1 MLRSSRRKKIR
12 IKLLFLNNVL
22 LVGVLLTAVYLHW
35 DYKTDRVEQLLINA
49 RLNVE
54 NRELAAKDLQLQEDI
69 IRLNSLIDD
78 QNNKIL
84 ELQLAVPKK
93 K

>member
-1 MLRSSRRKKIR
+1 M
-12 IKLLFLNNVL
+12 NNIL
-22 LVGVLLTAVYLHW
+22 LVGVLLTAIYLHW

-49 RLNVE
+49 RLNVSVDE
-54 NRELAAKDLQLQEDI
+54 ITAKDLQLQEEI
-69 IRLNSLIDD
+69 VKLNSLIDE

>member
-1 MLRSSRRKKIR
+1 MLRSLRRKKIR
-12 IKLLFLNNVL
+12 IKLLFLNTVL

-54 NRELAAKDLQLQEDI
+54 NRELADKDLQLQEDI
-69 IRLNSLIDD
+69 IKLNSLIDD
-78 QNNKIL
+78 QNNKISELKL
-84 ELQLAVPKK
+84 ELSKK

>member
-1 MLRSSRRKKIR
+1 MLRSLRRKKIR

-54 NRELAAKDLQLQEDI
+54 NRELADKDLQLQEDI
-69 IRLNSLIDD
+69 IKLNSLIDD
-78 QNNKIL
+78 QNNKISELKL
-84 ELQLAVPKK
+84 ELSKK

>member
-1 MLRSSRRKKIR
+1 MLRSLRRKKIR

-35 DYKTDRVEQLLINA
+35 DYKSDRVEQLLINA

-54 NRELAAKDLQLQEDI
+54 NRELADKDLQLQEDI

-84 ELQLAVPKK
+84 ELQLATPKK

>member
-1 MLRSSRRKKIR
+1 M
-12 IKLLFLNNVL
+12 FLNNVL

-84 ELQLAVPKK
+84 ELQIELSKK

>member
-1 MLRSSRRKKIR
+1 M
-12 IKLLFLNNVL
+12 
-22 LVGVLLTAVYLHW
+22 GVLLTAIYLHW
-35 DYKTDRVEQLLINA
+35 DYKTNRVEQLLINA
-49 RLNVE
+49 RLNVSIDE
-54 NRELAAKDLQLQEDI
+54 ITAKDLQLQEEI
-69 IRLNSLIDD
+69 VKLNSLIDE

>member
-1 MLRSSRRKKIR
+1 MLRSLRRKKIR

-35 DYKTDRVEQLLINA
+35 DYKSDRVEQLLINA

-54 NRELAAKDLQLQEDI
+54 NRELADKDLQLQEDI
-69 IRLNSLIDD
+69 IRLNSIIDD
-78 QNNKIL
+78 QNNNIL
-84 ELQLAVPKK
+84 ELQLAIPRKK
-93 K
+93 

>member
-1 MLRSSRRKKIR
+1 M
-12 IKLLFLNNVL
+12 NNVL

-84 ELQLAVPKK
+84 ELQLSVPKK

>member
-22 LVGVLLTAVYLHW
+22 LIGVLLTAVYLHW
-35 DYKTDRVEQLLINA
+35 DYKTNRVEQLLINA

-69 IRLNSLIDD
+69 IKLNSLIDD
-78 QNNKIL
+78 QNNKISELKL
-84 ELQLAVPKK
+84 EVSKK

>member
-1 MLRSSRRKKIR
+1 M
-12 IKLLFLNNVL
+12 NNIL
-22 LVGVLLTAVYLHW
+22 LVGVLLTAIYLHW

-49 RLNVE
+49 RLNVSIDE
-54 NRELAAKDLQLQEDI
+54 ITAKDLQLQEEI
-69 IRLNSLIDD
+69 VKLNSLIDE

>member
-54 NRELAAKDLQLQEDI
+54 NRELADKDLQLQEDI
-69 IRLNSLIDD
+69 IKLNSLIDD

-84 ELQLAVPKK
+84 ELKLELSKK

>member
-1 MLRSSRRKKIR
+1 M
-12 IKLLFLNNVL
+12 NNIL
-22 LVGVLLTAVYLHW
+22 LVGVLLTAIYLHW
-35 DYKTDRVEQLLINA
+35 DYKTNRVEQLLINA
-49 RLNVE
+49 RLNVSVDE
-54 NRELAAKDLQLQEDI
+54 ITAKDLQLQEEI
-69 IRLNSLIDD
+69 VKLNSLIDE

>member
-1 MLRSSRRKKIR
+1 M
-12 IKLLFLNNVL
+12 NNIL
-22 LVGVLLTAVYLHW
+22 LVGVLLTAIYLHW

-49 RLNVE
+49 RLNVSVDE
-54 NRELAAKDLQLQEDI
+54 ITAKDLQLQEEI
-69 IRLNSLIDD
+69 VKLNSLIDE

-84 ELQLAVPKK
+84 ELQLTVPKK

>member
-1 MLRSSRRKKIR
+1 M
-12 IKLLFLNNVL
+12 
-22 LVGVLLTAVYLHW
+22 GVLLTAIYLHW

-49 RLNVE
+49 RLNVSVDE
-54 NRELAAKDLQLQEDI
+54 ITAKDLQLQEEI
-69 IRLNSLIDD
+69 VKLNSLIDE

>member
-84 ELQLAVPKK
+84 ELQLSVPKK

>member
-1 MLRSSRRKKIR
+1 MLRSLRRKKIR

-35 DYKTDRVEQLLINA
+35 DYKSDRVEQLLINA

-54 NRELAAKDLQLQEDI
+54 NRELADKDLQLQEDI
-69 IRLNSLIDD
+69 IRLNSIIDD

>member
-1 MLRSSRRKKIR
+1 
-12 IKLLFLNNVL
+12 VL

-35 DYKTDRVEQLLINA
+35 DYKTNRVEQLLINA

-69 IRLNSLIDD
+69 IKLNSLIDD

-84 ELQLAVPKK
+84 ELKLELSKK

>member
-1 MLRSSRRKKIR
+1 
-12 IKLLFLNNVL
+12 VL
-22 LVGVLLTAVYLHW
+22 LIGVLLTAVYLHW
-35 DYKTDRVEQLLINA
+35 DYKTNRVEQLLINA

-69 IRLNSLIDD
+69 IKLNSLIDD

-84 ELQLAVPKK
+84 ELKLELSKK

>member
-1 MLRSSRRKKIR
+1 M
-12 IKLLFLNNVL
+12 
-22 LVGVLLTAVYLHW
+22 VGVLLTAVYLHW
-35 DYKTDRVEQLLINA
+35 DYKTNRVEQLLINA

-69 IRLNSLIDD
+69 IKLNSLIDD
-78 QNNKIL
+78 QNNKISELKL
-84 ELQLAVPKK
+84 ELSKK

>member
-1 MLRSSRRKKIR
+1 M
-12 IKLLFLNNVL
+12 NNIL
-22 LVGVLLTAVYLHW
+22 LVGVLLTAIYLHW

-49 RLNVE
+49 RLNVSVDE
-54 NRELAAKDLQLQEDI
+54 INAKDLQLQEEI
-69 IRLNSLIDD
+69 VKLNSLIDE

>member
-1 MLRSSRRKKIR
+1 
-12 IKLLFLNNVL
+12 VL
-22 LVGVLLTAVYLHW
+22 LVGVLVTAVYLHW

-54 NRELAAKDLQLQEDI
+54 NRELADKDLQLQEDI
-69 IRLNSLIDD
+69 IKLNSLIDD
-78 QNNKIL
+78 QNNKISELKL
-84 ELQLAVPKK
+84 ELSKK

>member
-1 MLRSSRRKKIR
+1 
-12 IKLLFLNNVL
+12 VL

-54 NRELAAKDLQLQEDI
+54 NRELADKDLQLQEDI
-69 IRLNSLIDD
+69 IKLNSLIDD
-78 QNNKIL
+78 QNNKISELKL
-84 ELQLAVPKK
+84 ELSKK

>member
-1 MLRSSRRKKIR
+1 MLRSLRRKKIR
-12 IKLLFLNNVL
+12 IKLLFLNNIL
-22 LVGVLLTAVYLHW
+22 LVGILLTAVYLHW

-54 NRELAAKDLQLQEDI
+54 NRELADKDLQLQEDI
-69 IRLNSLIDD
+69 IRLTSLIDD

>member
-1 MLRSSRRKKIR
+1 M
-12 IKLLFLNNVL
+12 
-22 LVGVLLTAVYLHW
+22 VGVLLTAVYLHW

-54 NRELAAKDLQLQEDI
+54 NRELADKDLQLQEDI
-69 IRLNSLIDD
+69 IKLNSLIDD

-84 ELQLAVPKK
+84 ELKLELSKK

>member
-22 LVGVLLTAVYLHW
+22 LIGVLLTAVYLHW
-35 DYKTDRVEQLLINA
+35 DYKTNRVEQLLINA

-69 IRLNSLIDD
+69 IKLNSLIDD

-84 ELQLAVPKK
+84 ELKLELSKK

>member
-1 MLRSSRRKKIR
+1 
-12 IKLLFLNNVL
+12 VL
-22 LVGVLLTAVYLHW
+22 LVGVLLTAVYLHS
-35 DYKTDRVEQLLINA
+35 DYKTNRVEQLLINA

-69 IRLNSLIDD
+69 IKLNSLIDD

-84 ELQLAVPKK
+84 ELKLELSKK

>member
-1 MLRSSRRKKIR
+1 MLRSLRRKKIR
-12 IKLLFLNNVL
+12 IKLLFLNNIL
-22 LVGVLLTAVYLHW
+22 LVGILLTAVYLHW

-54 NRELAAKDLQLQEDI
+54 NRELADKDLQLQEDI
-69 IRLNSLIDD
+69 IRLNSIIDD

-84 ELQLAVPKK
+84 ELQLAIPRKK
-93 K
+93 

>member
-35 DYKTDRVEQLLINA
+35 DYKTNRVEQLLINA

-69 IRLNSLIDD
+69 IKLNSLIDD

-84 ELQLAVPKK
+84 ELKLELSKK

>member
-1 MLRSSRRKKIR
+1 MSRSLRRKKIR

-69 IRLNSLIDD
+69 IKLNSLIDD

-84 ELQLAVPKK
+84 ELQLAVSKK

>member
-1 MLRSSRRKKIR
+1 MLRSLRRKKIR

-35 DYKTDRVEQLLINA
+35 DYKSDRVEQLLINA

-54 NRELAAKDLQLQEDI
+54 NRELADKDLQLQEDI

-84 ELQLAVPKK
+84 ELQLATSKK

>member
-54 NRELAAKDLQLQEDI
+54 NRELADKDLQLQEDI
-69 IRLNSLIDD
+69 IKLNSLIDD
-78 QNNKIL
+78 QNNKISELKL
-84 ELQLAVPKK
+84 ELSKK

>member
-1 MLRSSRRKKIR
+1 MLRSLRRKKIR

-35 DYKTDRVEQLLINA
+35 DYKSDRVEQLLINA

-54 NRELAAKDLQLQEDI
+54 NRELADKDLQLQEDI
-69 IRLNSLIDD
+69 IRLTSLIDD

>member
-1 MLRSSRRKKIR
+1 M
-12 IKLLFLNNVL
+12 LNNIL
-22 LVGVLLTAVYLHW
+22 LVGVLLTAIYLHW

-49 RLNVE
+49 RLNVSVDE
-54 NRELAAKDLQLQEDI
+54 ITAKDLQLQEEI
-69 IRLNSLIDD
+69 VKLNSLIDE

>member
-1 MLRSSRRKKIR
+1 MLRSLRRKKIR

-69 IRLNSLIDD
+69 IKLNSLIDD
-78 QNNKIL
+78 QNNKISELKL
-84 ELQLAVPKK
+84 ELSKK

>member
-1 MLRSSRRKKIR
+1 MLRSLRRKKIR

-84 ELQLAVPKK
+84 ELQLAVSKK

>member
-1 MLRSSRRKKIR
+1 MLRSLRRKKIR

-49 RLNVE
+49 RLNIE
-54 NRELAAKDLQLQEDI
+54 NRELADKDLQLQEDI
-69 IRLNSLIDD
+69 IKLNSLIDD
-78 QNNKIL
+78 QNNKISELKL
-84 ELQLAVPKK
+84 ELSKK

>member
-1 MLRSSRRKKIR
+1 M
-12 IKLLFLNNVL
+12 NNIL
-22 LVGVLLTAVYLHW
+22 LVGVLLTAIYLHW
-35 DYKTDRVEQLLINA
+35 DYKTNRVEQLLINA
-49 RLNVE
+49 RLNVSIDE
-54 NRELAAKDLQLQEDI
+54 ITAKDLQLQEEI
-69 IRLNSLIDD
+69 VKLNSLIDE

>member
-1 MLRSSRRKKIR
+1 MLRSLRRKKIR
-12 IKLLFLNNVL
+12 IKLLFLNTVL

-35 DYKTDRVEQLLINA
+35 DYKTNRVEQLLINA

-69 IRLNSLIDD
+69 IKLNSLIDD

-84 ELQLAVPKK
+84 ELKLELSKK

>member
-1 MLRSSRRKKIR
+1 MLRSLRRKKIR

-35 DYKTDRVEQLLINA
+35 DYKTNRVEQLLINA

-69 IRLNSLIDD
+69 IKLNSLIDD

-84 ELQLAVPKK
+84 ELKLELSKK

>member
-1 MLRSSRRKKIR
+1 MLRSLRRKKIR

-69 IRLNSLIDD
+69 IKLNSLIDD

-84 ELQLAVPKK
+84 ELQLAVTKK